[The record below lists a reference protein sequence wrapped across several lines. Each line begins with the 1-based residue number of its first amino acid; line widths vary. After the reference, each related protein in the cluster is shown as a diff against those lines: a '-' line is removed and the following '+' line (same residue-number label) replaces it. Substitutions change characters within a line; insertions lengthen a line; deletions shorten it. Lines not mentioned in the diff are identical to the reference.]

1 MRLLVVISK
10 NFSVEKVFARTMLL
24 VKNFKVLLRK
34 HHCVLNTNTNN
45 LIATHLSVIR
55 ELPASIN

>member
-10 NFSVEKVFARTMLL
+10 NFSVKKVFARTMLL

-34 HHCVLNTNTNN
+34 HHCVRLG
-45 LIATHLSVIR
+45 LRIR
-55 ELPASIN
+55 KLLDLHSR